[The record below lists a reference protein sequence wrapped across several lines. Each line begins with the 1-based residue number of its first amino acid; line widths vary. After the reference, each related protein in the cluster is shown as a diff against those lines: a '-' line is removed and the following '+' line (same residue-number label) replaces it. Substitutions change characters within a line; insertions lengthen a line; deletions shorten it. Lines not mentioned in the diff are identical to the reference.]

1 MHIRVVVL
9 VKIPKGFDHRAR
21 FLRSRSTIKI
31 NQRMAVRLFVKK
43 WEIFATGVPI
53 YSADS
58 RLVHTI
64 ICYTWRRAPLYS
76 DAIITHK
83 QRVICVWHASSRP
96 GGSVGRFLYTASSR

>member
-9 VKIPKGFDHRAR
+9 IKIPKGFDHRAR

-31 NQRMAVRLFVKK
+31 NQSMPVRLFVKN

-58 RLVHTI
+58 NLVHTI
-64 ICYTWRRAPLYS
+64 ICYTSRRAPVYS
-76 DAIITHK
+76 DTSERGL
-83 QRVICVWHASSRP
+83 RVS
-96 GGSVGRFLYTASSR
+96 TASLRVGSLPLVYFS